1 MKERGWGWGVVKKR
15 KRKTEK
21 RGWEKGRTSPLH
33 LPLDLD
39 RPRFFQHAGSP
50 ALTLSLHRRTA
61 PAPLRT
67 RGPLTDGRKAEGKQG
82 RLTGQMKE
90 RVDQSRGNKKTVSG
104 KVFWIR
110 RQLQVQIWFKMV
122 YLTTVCILHDKAQA
136 VMCLE
141 GVFQSLQTENEN
153 AQSGTWRWC
162 FQLIQEEAGI

>member
-1 MKERGWGWGVVKKR
+1 MKERGWGWGGKKKR
-15 KRKTEK
+15 KRKK
-21 RGWEKGRTSPLH
+21 REDERKGRTSPLH

-90 RVDQSRGNKKTVSG
+90 RVDQSRENKKTVSG

-110 RQLQVQIWFKMV
+110 RQLQVQI
-122 YLTTVCILHDKAQA
+122 
-136 VMCLE
+136 
-141 GVFQSLQTENEN
+141 
-153 AQSGTWRWC
+153 
-162 FQLIQEEAGI
+162 